1 MIRSTCLLL
10 CLGISLS
17 FSVTAQITLPQL
29 FSDHMVLQRDQ
40 PIPIWGKA
48 APKEKIQITF
58 NNKSYTA
65 KADNAGQWKTELPAT
80 QAGGPYTINIQSKS
94 GTETLDDVLIGD
106 VFLCG
111 GQSNMEWRVSQLFV
125 ADKIA
130 LTADDPQLRLIKVKH
145 DQALHPQE
153 DILPTEWKVSNEQ
166 NVRNFSAVA
175 YFFAKQLREQYDVPI
190 GLISSNWGGTPVESW
205 MSAEALSTFPSL
217 DETVKNLQAEGNTM
231 NKVRETYH
239 QHVQEF
245 LQQGYDDDPG
255 LQEKWFAANYNS
267 QDWPTLLL
275 PSSFRESPLSRHQGA
290 AWFKKTVEIPSNWEG
305 QDLMLNLGYINDDNE
320 VWINGTKVGETEG
333 KDRYRRYKV
342 PASALQAG
350 QNTLTIRVID
360 PEGNGGFLSPVDYLY
375 LSPMLHQ
382 SDRMS
387 LAGEWHYK
395 VGMGR
400 GALPTPLHH
409 YPATLYNAM
418 IAPLVPAGLKGMI
431 WYQGESN
438 SGRAKEYGN
447 LFPAMIQQWRKD
459 WGSEVPFAFVQIANY
474 LAPVDTPEASNWA
487 ELREAQMQALK
498 LPKVGMATIIDI
510 GEAGNI
516 HPQNKQDVGK
526 RLALAMRNIAYDDDV
541 LASGPTFQ
549 SARTEGSKMIVSF
562 DNVGSGLMVKDKYG
576 YLKGFILAGSDQKF
590 HWAKAEITGEN
601 EITVYSDA
609 VDKPV
614 AVRYAWANNPDQA
627 NLYNEDGLPA
637 PPFRSDDWKG
647 ITEGNEFSMR

>member
-1 MIRSTCLLL
+1 MLRATYLFL
-10 CLGISLS
+10 CVGFCLS
-17 FSVTAQITLPQL
+17 FPATAQLTLPHL
-29 FSDHMVLQRDQ
+29 FSDHMVLQRNQ

-48 APKEKIQITF
+48 AAKEKVQITF
-58 NNKSYTA
+58 NDKKYTA
-65 KADNAGQWKTELPAT
+65 QADSDGKWMTELPAT
-80 QAGGPYTINIQSKS
+80 EAGGPYTIDIQSKS

-125 ADKIA
+125 VDEIA
-130 LTADDPQLRLIKVKH
+130 MTANDPQLRLIKVQH

-153 DILPTEWKVSNEQ
+153 DILPTEWKISNEQ

-175 YFFAKQLREQYDVPI
+175 YFFAKQLREQYNVPI

-205 MSAEALSTFPSL
+205 MSAEVLSTFSSL
-217 DETVKNLQAEGNTM
+217 DKTVEELQAEGNTM
-231 NKVRETYH
+231 DSVRAAYRRNIE
-239 QHVQEF
+239 QFSE
-245 LQQGYDDDPG
+245 QGYDDDPG
-255 LQEKWFAANYNS
+255 LQENWAAAGYDF

-275 PSSFRESPLSRHQGA
+275 PSYFDRTVLSRHQGS
-290 AWFKKTVEIPSNWEG
+290 AWFKRTIDLPADWEG
-305 QDLMLNLGYINDDNE
+305 EDLMLNIGLIDDNDQ
-320 VWINGTKVGETEG
+320 VWINGTMVGETEG

-342 PASALQAG
+342 PASTMQSG
-350 QNTLTIRVID
+350 KNTLTLRVID
-360 PEGNGGFLSPVDYLY
+360 KEGNGGLISAIDQLY
-375 LSPMLHQ
+375 LTPMLDQ
-382 SDRMS
+382 SDRLS
-387 LAGEWHYK
+387 LAGQWHYK
-395 VGMGR
+395 IGKGR
-400 GALPTPLHH
+400 GQMPTALHH
-409 YPATLYNAM
+409 YPSTLYNAM

-438 SGRAKEYGN
+438 SGRAKEYGE

-459 WGSEVPFAFVQIANY
+459 WNSEVPFAFVQIANY
-474 LAPVDTPEASNWA
+474 LASVDTPEASNWA
-487 ELREAQMQALK
+487 ELREAQGQALE

-510 GEAGNI
+510 GEADNI
-516 HPQNKQDVGK
+516 HPQNKQDVGL

-549 SARTEGSKMIVSF
+549 SAQEEGNKMIVSF
-562 DNVGSGLMVKDKYG
+562 DNVGKGLMVKDKYG
-576 YLKGFILAGSDQKF
+576 YLKGFTLAGSDQEF
-590 HWAKAEITGEN
+590 HWAKAEVTGEN

-647 ITEGNEFSMR
+647 VTEDNEFSMR